1 MEERIVLR
9 RTHSSIAVIFA
20 SLLMVCGA
28 ARADDYPNKPVRMIT
43 DSAAGSAIDASARV
57 IAEGLTRKWGQQV
70 VVVNQP
76 GAGGSIAARAAAQAA
91 PDGYT
96 LYMPSF
102 SAFVA
107 EPGAAGNLPLQVPK
121 DFLPVGYLSGGPM
134 FICAAPWLN
143 VKTLPELIALAKTK
157 PGELAYGTNGPGRLT
172 HLTGELLQQR
182 ADIKLQMIPYSGG
195 TSKVLTDIMG
205 GRIPLIFEAY
215 SGLAG
220 AIQAGNLVPLAVA
233 SAERLPDFPNL
244 PTVAETLPGFL
255 ATGWQV
261 LVFPAGTPD
270 ALVQQ
275 ANKDLNAMLAEPEV
289 KTMIAR
295 LGRYQRPMSVAET
308 LAFIQSEQQR
318 WAPVQKRLSVTR

>member
-1 MEERIVLR
+1 
-9 RTHSSIAVIFA
+9 
-20 SLLMVCGA
+20 
-28 ARADDYPNKPVRMIT
+28 MII
-43 DSAAGSAIDASARV
+43 DSAAGSAIDASARIV
-57 IAEGLTRKWGQQV
+57 AEGLSRKWGQPV

-76 GAGGSIAARAAAQAA
+76 GAGGSIAARAAAQTA

-107 EPGAAGNLPLQVPK
+107 EPGAASNLPLQVPR
-121 DFLPVGYLSGGPM
+121 DFVPVGYLSGGPM
-134 FICAAPWLN
+134 FICAAPWLG
-143 VKTLPELIALAKTK
+143 VKTLPELIALAKKK
-157 PGELAYGTNGPGRLT
+157 PGELSYGTNGPGRLT
-172 HLTGELLQQR
+172 HLTGELLQQK

-220 AIQAGNLVPLAVA
+220 AIKAGNLVPLAVA
-233 SAERLPDFPNL
+233 SPQRVSDFPNL
-244 PTVAETLPGFL
+244 PTVAETLPGFE
-255 ATGWQV
+255 ASGWQV
-261 LVFPAGTPD
+261 LMFPAGTPD
-270 ALVQQ
+270 AIVQQ

-295 LGRYQRPMSVAET
+295 LGRYERPMSAAEPLT
-308 LAFIQSEQQR
+308 FIHSEQQR
-318 WAPVQKRLSVTR
+318 WAPVQQRLSITR